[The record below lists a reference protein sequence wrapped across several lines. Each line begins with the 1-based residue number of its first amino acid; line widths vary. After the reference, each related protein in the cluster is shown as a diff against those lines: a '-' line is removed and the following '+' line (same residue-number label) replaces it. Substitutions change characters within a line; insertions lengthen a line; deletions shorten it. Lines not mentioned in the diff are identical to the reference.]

1 MEQRIR
7 EIIQDSDM
15 VLVGIGEE
23 FEGVRQ
29 LKQIPEYVRLIEE
42 AEATGKDWMIPAINR
57 YFADREIKKGQDAFA
72 QIPNVL
78 AGLAELLQDKNY
90 FMVTVTT
97 NDYVWDAGFK
107 EGRVVAPC
115 GGSRKK
121 QCAGGKDCEVP
132 PQPISQ
138 KEWEQLQ
145 GEISNGIDKIQE
157 SNICQM
163 EYINNC
169 PQCNRPMVLNN
180 IFAENYDERGYLD
193 TWQIY
198 TKWLQGTLNRKLC
211 ILELGVGMQY
221 PSVIR
226 FPFEKIGYFNQK
238 ANFIRVNKNL
248 YQLTE
253 ELKEKGISISEN
265 AVDWLTSLC

>member
-23 FEGVRQ
+23 FEGVRY
-29 LKQIPEYVRLIEE
+29 LKQIPEYVQKIDE
-42 AEATGKDWMIPAINR
+42 AENSGKDWMIPALNR
-57 YFADREIKKGQDAFA
+57 YFTEKELKKEQSAFP
-72 QIPNVL
+72 QIPNAL
-78 AGLAELLQDKNY
+78 AALAKLLQDKNY
-90 FMVTVTT
+90 FIVTVTT

-115 GGSRKK
+115 GGSRMK
-121 QCAGGKDCEVP
+121 QCAGGKDCSLIPLPV
-132 PQPISQ
+132 SQ
-138 KEWEQLQ
+138 GEWEQL
-145 GEISNGIDKIQE
+145 GT
-157 SNICQM
+157 
-163 EYINNC
+163 C
-169 PQCNRPMVLNN
+169 PECGSPLILNN
-180 IFAENYDERGYLD
+180 VFAENYDERGYLD
-193 TWQIY
+193 TWQTY

-211 ILELGVGMQY
+211 ILEFGAGMQY

>member
-1 MEQRIR
+1 MEQCIR

-29 LKQIPEYVRLIEE
+29 LKQITEYVRLIEE
-42 AEATGKDWMIPAINR
+42 AEASGKEWMIPALNR
-57 YFADREIKKGQDAFA
+57 YFADREIKKGKSAFV
-72 QIPNVL
+72 QIPNALSNL
-78 AGLAELLQDKNY
+78 AKLLQDKNY
-90 FMVTVTT
+90 FVVTVTT

-107 EGRVVAPC
+107 EGRVAAPC

-121 QCAGGKDCEVP
+121 QCACGKDCEMH

-138 KEWEQLQ
+138 EEWEQLQ
-145 GEISNGIDKIQE
+145 GDI
-157 SNICQM
+157 
-163 EYINNC
+163 
-169 PQCNRPMVLNN
+169 CNRIYENETCPECKSPLVFNN
-180 IFAENYDERGYLD
+180 IFADNYDERGYLD

-221 PSVIR
+221 PSIIR

-248 YQLTE
+248 YHLTE

-265 AVDWLTSLC
+265 AVDWITSLC

>member
-1 MEQRIR
+1 MEQRIK

-23 FEGVRQ
+23 FEGVKW
-29 LKQIPEYVRLIEE
+29 LKQIPEYVQMIEA
-42 AEATGKDWMIPAINR
+42 AEAAGKDWMIPALNR
-57 YFADREIKKGQDAFA
+57 YFADQELQKEQNAFP
-72 QIPNVL
+72 QIPGAL
-78 AGLAELLQDKNY
+78 SGLAKLLENKNY
-90 FMVTVTT
+90 FVVTVTT

-121 QCAGGKDCEVP
+121 QCASGKECTVAPEP
-132 PQPISQ
+132 LSRE
-138 KEWEQLQ
+138 EWEQLQ
-145 GEISNGIDKIQE
+145 EGIGKAGGQSNDTP
-157 SNICQM
+157 ICP
-163 EYINNC
+163 EC
-169 PQCNRPMVLNN
+169 KSPMVLNN

-211 ILELGVGMQY
+211 ILELGAGMQY

-265 AVDWLTSLC
+265 AVDWLASLC